1 MSDDAPAIRV
11 NFNRPMPI
19 FPLREVVLFP
29 HAAIPLH
36 IFEDRY
42 REMVA
47 DALDASGQIAMAVF
61 EGERW
66 TEEYHGRP
74 PVRPAV
80 CVGQILQHES
90 LPDGRFN
97 VILQGVCRARIEE
110 EIADEDSDTLYRVAR
125 LEPVGVNASDEG
137 LDTHRERVRDLLD
150 TAQIKQFVDLRG
162 EPIAET
168 IMGYIDRP
176 DVPTAAVLD
185 LVGHLIVREP
195 NVKYGLLAEPDIEQ
209 RAEMVEHEL
218 RHLRTMIAKASLQ
231 VDPEAPKGVSWN

>member
-80 CVGQILQHES
+80 CVGQILHHES

-110 EIADEDSDTLYRVAR
+110 EIPDEDSATLYRTAR

-137 LDTHRERVRDLLD
+137 LDDSRERVRDLLD

-195 NVKYGLLAEPDIEQ
+195 NVKYGLLAEPDIEL

>member
-1 MSDDAPAIRV
+1 
-11 NFNRPMPI
+11 MPI

-42 REMVA
+42 REMIA

-66 TEEYHGRP
+66 AEEYHGRP

-110 EIADEDSDTLYRVAR
+110 EIPDEDSDTLYRTAR

-137 LDTHRERVRDLLD
+137 LDLSRERVRDLLD
-150 TAQIKQFVDLRG
+150 TAQLKQFVDMRG

-176 DVPTAAVLD
+176 DVPTTAVLD

-195 NVKYGLLAEPDIEQ
+195 NVKYGLLAEPDIEL

>member
-42 REMVA
+42 REMIA

-61 EGERW
+61 EGDRW

-110 EIADEDSDTLYRVAR
+110 ELPDDETDTLYRVAR
-125 LEPVGVNASDEG
+125 LEPVGVNAMDEG
-137 LDTHRERVRDLLD
+137 LDDSRERVRDLLD

-195 NVKYGLLAEPDIEQ
+195 NVKYGLLAEPDIEL

>member
-19 FPLREVVLFP
+19 FPLREVALFP

-36 IFEDRY
+36 IFEERY
-42 REMVA
+42 REMVK
-47 DALDASGQIAMAVF
+47 DALDGAGQVAMAVF
-61 EGERW
+61 EGDRW
-66 TEEYHGRP
+66 TQEYHGRP

-80 CVGQILQHES
+80 CVGQILQHEA
-90 LPDGRFN
+90 LPDGRYN
-97 VILQGVCRARIEE
+97 VILQGVCRARIVEE
-110 EIADEDSDTLYRVAR
+110 LSAGESDTLYRTAK
-125 LEPVGVNASDEG
+125 LEPVGLNASDEG
-137 LDTHRERVRDLLD
+137 LELSRERIRDLLD

-168 IMGYIDRP
+168 IIGYIDRP
-176 DVPTAAVLD
+176 DVPTSAVLD

-195 NVKYGLLAEPDIEQ
+195 DVKYGLLSEPDAEL

-218 RHLRTMIAKASLQ
+218 RHLRNMIARASLQ
-231 VDPEAPKGVSWN
+231 IDPAAPKGVTWN

>member
-36 IFEDRY
+36 IFEERY

-61 EGERW
+61 EGDRW
-66 TEEYHGRP
+66 TEDYHGRP

-110 EIADEDSDTLYRVAR
+110 EIPDDETDTLYRVAR
-125 LEPVGVNASDEG
+125 LEPVGVHATGEG
-137 LDTHRERVRDLLD
+137 LDDTRERVRDLLD

-185 LVGHLIVREP
+185 LIGHLIVREP
-195 NVKYGLLAEPDIEQ
+195 NVKYGLLAEPDIEL

-218 RHLRTMIAKASLQ
+218 RHLRNMIAKASLQ
-231 VDPEAPKGVSWN
+231 VDPEAPKGVNWN

>member
-1 MSDDAPAIRV
+1 
-11 NFNRPMPI
+11 MPI